1 MYPTRVSCE
10 NNIFETMYKMPYRNA
25 IEEGPK
31 DSVTILLPGLNGGG
45 LELGQLPNFLNLNG
59 FDTVIP
65 DIKGYLYG
73 TPVDNYEAW
82 ISQVHNAIDELKT
95 KYKTINLAGISM
107 GATLAL
113 AVASQR
119 IDISSIALLSPVLR
133 YDGWS
138 VPWYRFLL
146 DIAYNFGVRN
156 WEYSER
162 EPFGIKN
169 PDLRRRVKDK
179 FKAQEISEVGAPLIT
194 ARHLHEAKGL
204 MSYVTSSLDAIT
216 SRLLIVQSVEDDT
229 CTVWSAEKI
238 LSDAKS
244 DLRRVI
250 WLGNSYH
257 IVTIDN
263 EREIVLNE
271 VLRFFT
277 RAAGGNL
284 GLETYYSDK
293 TPKPLKTRAL

>member
-1 MYPTRVSCE
+1 MQQINATRVFS
-10 NNIFETMYKMPYRNA
+10 NSI
-25 IEEGPK
+25 
-31 DSVTILLPGLNGGG
+31 TILLPGLNGGG
-45 LELGQLPNFLNLNG
+45 LELGQLPGFLGSNG
-59 FDTVIP
+59 FKTLIP
-65 DIKGYLYG
+65 KINGYLYG
-73 TPVDNYEAW
+73 SEPDSFEDWV
-82 ISQVHNAIDELKT
+82 SQVHNAIDEIKDE
-95 KYKTINLAGISM
+95 YKTINLAGISM
-107 GATLAL
+107 GSTLAL

-119 IDISSIALLSPVLR
+119 SDISSIALLSPVLR

-146 DIAYNFGVRN
+146 DIAYKFGVRN
-156 WEYSER
+156 WKYSER

-169 PDLRRRVKDK
+169 PDLRRRIRDK
-179 FKAQEISEVGAPLIT
+179 FKANELSEVGAPLIT

-204 MSYVTSSLDAIT
+204 MSYVIKNLDAIS

-263 EREIVLNE
+263 EREVVLNE

-293 TPKPLKTRAL
+293 APKALKTREP

>member
-1 MYPTRVSCE
+1 
-10 NNIFETMYKMPYRNA
+10 MPQINA
-25 IEEGPK
+25 TG
-31 DSVTILLPGLNGGG
+31 DSGSTLIILLPGLNGGG
-45 LELGQLPNFLNLNG
+45 LELGQLPNFLGANG
-59 FDTVIP
+59 FDTLVPQI
-65 DIKGYLYG
+65 DGYLHG
-73 TPVDNYEAW
+73 SEPSGFEEW
-82 ISQVHNAIDELKT
+82 IGQIHNIIDDVKNR
-95 KYKTINLAGISM
+95 YKTINLAGISM
-107 GATLAL
+107 GSTLAL

-119 IDISSIALLSPVLR
+119 TDISSIALLSPVLR

-146 DIAYNFGVRN
+146 DIAYKLGVRN
-156 WEYSER
+156 WKYSER

-169 PDLRRRVKDK
+169 PDLRRRIRDK
-179 FKAQEISEVGAPLIT
+179 FKANELSEVGAPLIT

-204 MSYVTSSLDAIT
+204 MSYVTQNLDAIT
-216 SRLLIVQSVEDDT
+216 SRILIIQSVEDDT

-238 LSDAKS
+238 LSDTKS

-263 EREIVLNE
+263 EREVVLNE

-277 RAAGGNL
+277 RAAGGNF
-284 GLETYYSDK
+284 GLENYYSDK
-293 TPKPLKTRAL
+293 TPKPLKTRVL

>member
-1 MYPTRVSCE
+1 
-10 NNIFETMYKMPYRNA
+10 MYKMPYRNA
-25 IEEGPK
+25 IESQKE
-31 DSVTILLPGLNGGG
+31 SITILLPGLNGGG
-45 LELGQLPNFLNLNG
+45 LELGQLPNFLNSNG
-59 FDTVIP
+59 FETLIP
-65 DIKGYLYG
+65 EIKGYLYG
-73 TPVDNYEAW
+73 TTADSFDTW
-82 ISQVHNAIDELKT
+82 ISQIHGAIDNLRAE
-95 KYKTINLAGISM
+95 YKTINLAGISM
-107 GATLAL
+107 GSTLAL

-119 IDISSIALLSPVLR
+119 TDISSIALLSPVLR

-146 DIAYNFGVRN
+146 DIGYNLGIRN

-169 PDLRRRVKDK
+169 PDLRRRVKDR
-179 FKAQEISEVGAPLIT
+179 FKAHELSEVGAPLIT

-204 MSYVTSSLDAIT
+204 MSYVTKNLDAIT

-229 CTVWSAEKI
+229 CSIWSAEKI
-238 LSDAKS
+238 LTETKS

-263 EREIVLNE
+263 EREVVLNE

-284 GLETYYSDK
+284 GIDSYYANKS
-293 TPKPLKTRAL
+293 PKILKSRVA

>member
-1 MYPTRVSCE
+1 
-10 NNIFETMYKMPYRNA
+10 MYKMPQINA
-25 IEEGPK
+25 TG
-31 DSVTILLPGLNGGG
+31 DSSNSITILLPGLNGGG
-45 LELGQLPNFLNLNG
+45 LELGQLPTFLSSNG
-59 FDTVIP
+59 FQTLIP
-65 DIKGYLYG
+65 KINGYLYG
-73 TPVDNYEAW
+73 SDPDSYEEW
-82 ISQVHNAIDELKT
+82 ISQVHNAIDEVKGAFKT
-95 KYKTINLAGISM
+95 VNLAGISM
-107 GATLAL
+107 GSTLAL

-119 IDISSIALLSPVLR
+119 TDISSIALLSPVLR

-146 DIAYNFGVRN
+146 DIAYNLGFRN

-169 PDLRRRVKDK
+169 PDLRRRVKDR
-179 FKAQEISEVGAPLIT
+179 FKAHELSEVGAPLIT

-204 MSYVTSSLDAIT
+204 MSYVTKNLEAIS

-244 DLRRVI
+244 DLRRAI

-277 RAAGGNL
+277 RAAGGNI

-293 TPKPLKTRAL
+293 APKPLKTRAL

>member
-1 MYPTRVSCE
+1 MQQINATRDFS
-10 NNIFETMYKMPYRNA
+10 NSI
-25 IEEGPK
+25 
-31 DSVTILLPGLNGGG
+31 TILLPGLNGGG
-45 LELGQLPNFLNLNG
+45 LELGQLPGFLGSNG
-59 FDTVIP
+59 FKTLIP
-65 DIKGYLYG
+65 KINGYLYG
-73 TPVDNYEAW
+73 SEPDYFEDWV
-82 ISQVHNAIDELKT
+82 SQVHNAIDEIKDE
-95 KYKTINLAGISM
+95 YKTINLAGISM
-107 GATLAL
+107 GSTLAL

-119 IDISSIALLSPVLR
+119 SDISSIALLSPVLR

-146 DIAYNFGVRN
+146 DIAYKFGIRN
-156 WEYSER
+156 WKYSER

-169 PDLRRRVKDK
+169 PDLRRRIRDK
-179 FKAQEISEVGAPLIT
+179 FKANELSEVGAPLIT

-204 MSYVTSSLDAIT
+204 MSYVIKNLDAIS

-263 EREIVLNE
+263 EREVVLNE

-293 TPKPLKTRAL
+293 APKALKTREP

>member
-1 MYPTRVSCE
+1 
-10 NNIFETMYKMPYRNA
+10 
-25 IEEGPK
+25 
-31 DSVTILLPGLNGGG
+31 
-45 LELGQLPNFLNLNG
+45 
-59 FDTVIP
+59 
-65 DIKGYLYG
+65 
-73 TPVDNYEAW
+73 
-82 ISQVHNAIDELKT
+82 
-95 KYKTINLAGISM
+95 M
-107 GATLAL
+107 GSTLAL

-119 IDISSIALLSPVLR
+119 SDISSIALLSPVLR

-146 DIAYNFGVRN
+146 DIAYKFGIRN
-156 WEYSER
+156 WKYSER

-169 PDLRRRVKDK
+169 PDLRRRIRDK
-179 FKAQEISEVGAPLIT
+179 FKANELSEVGAPLIT

-204 MSYVTSSLDAIT
+204 MSYVIKNLDAIS

-263 EREIVLNE
+263 EREVVLNE

-293 TPKPLKTRAL
+293 TPKALKTREP

>member
-1 MYPTRVSCE
+1 
-10 NNIFETMYKMPYRNA
+10 MPYRNA
-25 IEEGPK
+25 IENLKE
-31 DSVTILLPGLNGGG
+31 SVTILLPGLNGGG
-45 LELGQLPNFLNLNG
+45 LELGQLPNFLNANG
-59 FDTVIP
+59 YETRIP
-65 DIKGYLYG
+65 EIKGYLYG
-73 TPVDNYEAW
+73 SPADNYESW
-82 ISQVHNAIDELKT
+82 VSQVHNTIDALRGE
-95 KYKTINLAGISM
+95 YKTINLAGISM
-107 GATLAL
+107 GSTLAL

-119 IDISSIALLSPVLR
+119 TDISSIALLSPVLR

-138 VPWYRFLL
+138 VPWYRFML
-146 DIAYNFGVRN
+146 DIAYNLGVRN

-169 PDLRRRVKDK
+169 PDLRRRIRDK
-179 FKAQEISEVGAPLIT
+179 FKAHELSEVGAPLIT

-204 MSYVTSSLDAIT
+204 MSYVTKNLDSIT

-229 CTVWSAEKI
+229 CSVWSAEKI
-238 LSDAKS
+238 LAKTKS
-244 DLRRVI
+244 DLRRTI

-277 RAAGGNL
+277 RAHGGNV
-284 GLETYYSDK
+284 GLENYYSEM
-293 TPKPLKTRAL
+293 TPKPLKARTL

>member
-1 MYPTRVSCE
+1 
-10 NNIFETMYKMPYRNA
+10 MPYR
-25 IEEGPK
+25 IPSEILKE
-31 DSVTILLPGLNGGG
+31 SITLLLPGLNGGG
-45 LELGQLPNFLNLNG
+45 LELGQLPSFLNANG
-59 FDTVIP
+59 YETCIP
-65 DIKGYLYG
+65 EINGYLYG
-73 TPVDNYEAW
+73 TPADSYENW
-82 ISQVHNAIDELKT
+82 ISQVHNKIDELKNH
-95 KYKTINLAGISM
+95 YKTINLAGISM
-107 GATLAL
+107 GSTLAL

-119 IDISSIALLSPVLR
+119 TDISSIALLSPVLR

-146 DIAYNFGVRN
+146 DIAYNFGIRN

-169 PDLRRRVKDK
+169 PDLRRRIRDK
-179 FKAQEISEVGAPLIT
+179 FKAHELSEVGAPLIT

-204 MSYVTSSLDAIT
+204 MSYVTKNLNSIT

-229 CTVWSAEKI
+229 CTIWSAEKI
-238 LSDAKS
+238 LANAKS
-244 DLRRVI
+244 DLRRAI

-271 VLRFFT
+271 VLRFLT
-277 RAAGGNL
+277 KSAGGNL
-284 GLETYYSDK
+284 GSENYYSEM
-293 TPKPLKTRAL
+293 TPKPLRTRA

>member
-1 MYPTRVSCE
+1 MQQINATRVFS
-10 NNIFETMYKMPYRNA
+10 NSI
-25 IEEGPK
+25 
-31 DSVTILLPGLNGGG
+31 TILLPGLNGGG
-45 LELGQLPNFLNLNG
+45 LELGQLPGFLGSNG
-59 FDTVIP
+59 FKTLIP
-65 DIKGYLYG
+65 KINGYLYG
-73 TPVDNYEAW
+73 SEPDSFEDWV
-82 ISQVHNAIDELKT
+82 SQVHNAIDEIKDE
-95 KYKTINLAGISM
+95 YKTINLAGISM
-107 GATLAL
+107 GSTLAL

-119 IDISSIALLSPVLR
+119 SDISSIALLSPVLR

-146 DIAYNFGVRN
+146 DVAYKFGIRN
-156 WEYSER
+156 WKYSER

-169 PDLRRRVKDK
+169 PDLRRRIRDK
-179 FKAQEISEVGAPLIT
+179 FKANELSEVGAPLIT

-204 MSYVTSSLDAIT
+204 MSYVIKNLDAIS

-263 EREIVLNE
+263 EREVVLNE

-293 TPKPLKTRAL
+293 APKALKTREP

>member
-1 MYPTRVSCE
+1 
-10 NNIFETMYKMPYRNA
+10 MPYRNA
-25 IEEGPK
+25 IENLKE
-31 DSVTILLPGLNGGG
+31 SVTILLPGLNGGG
-45 LELGQLPNFLNLNG
+45 LELGQLPNFLNANG
-59 FDTVIP
+59 FETRIP
-65 DIKGYLYG
+65 EINGYLYG
-73 TPVDNYEAW
+73 TPADSYESW
-82 ISQVHNAIDELKT
+82 VSQVHNTIDALRSE
-95 KYKTINLAGISM
+95 YKTINLAGISM
-107 GATLAL
+107 GSTLAL

-119 IDISSIALLSPVLR
+119 TDISSIALLSPVLR

-138 VPWYRFLL
+138 VPWYRFML
-146 DIAYNFGVRN
+146 DIAYNLGVRN

-169 PDLRRRVKDK
+169 PDLRRRIRDK
-179 FKAQEISEVGAPLIT
+179 FKAHELSEVGAPLIT

-204 MSYVTSSLDAIT
+204 MSYVTKNLDSIT

-229 CTVWSAEKI
+229 CSVWSAEKI
-238 LSDAKS
+238 LANAKS
-244 DLRRVI
+244 DLRRTI

-277 RAAGGNL
+277 RAHGGNV
-284 GLETYYSDK
+284 GLENYYSEM
-293 TPKPLKTRAL
+293 TPKPLKARTL